1 MNLKVAERLHLLTI
15 LPKEGTIV
23 TLRIV
28 ADLRKALAF
37 SEDEI
42 LALQLVQDELGTRW
56 DAKKDDGKEI
66 EVGPEALKTIK
77 ATIAAL
83 DKAEKITLEMLP
95 MAERF
100 SNTEVVEA
108 VAEKAAT

>member
-15 LPKEGTIV
+15 LPKEGTLI

-37 SEDEI
+37 SEEEI
-42 LALQLVQDELGTRW
+42 LALQIMQNESTTTW
-56 DAKKDDGKEI
+56 DAKKDEGKEVEI
-66 EVGPEALKTIK
+66 GPEALKIIK
-77 ATIAAL
+77 AAITAL

-100 SNTEVVEA
+100 TNTEEA